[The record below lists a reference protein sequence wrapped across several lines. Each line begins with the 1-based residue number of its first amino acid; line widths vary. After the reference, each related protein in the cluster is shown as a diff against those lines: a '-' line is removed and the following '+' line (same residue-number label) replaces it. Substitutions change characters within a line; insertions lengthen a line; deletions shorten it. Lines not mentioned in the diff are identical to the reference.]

1 MKNRYTP
8 FGYCV
13 RNGKIVVVPNEVTVV
28 QRVFSEYISG
38 KSLKNIAASLTA
50 DKIEYLPEKW
60 QWNKNRVV
68 RIINDNRYLG
78 NEIYNSIIDEITFKQ
93 AQNIKLLR
101 NTQTEY
107 VRDKVISSSVTPIIC
122 GKCGYPTH
130 RIHDKRSKFK
140 QKHVCTNPECRAEYL
155 ISDDEMVQMIS
166 RLLEEANLTLERTAA
181 SSDLL
186 EIHRLEQELARTL
199 EYPDIDVEKAQAMIF
214 ECANKKYQAISQG
227 RENYDKLEHDL
238 NNPQFKINRQT
249 VMELVKQIKLID
261 DNNIQV
267 TLINGQILGKEP
279 HDGTGNSES

>member
-13 RNGKIVVVPNEVTVV
+13 RNGKIVVVPNEAEVV
-28 QRVFSEYISG
+28 QRIFSEYISG
-38 KSLKNIAASLTA
+38 ESLKNIAASLTA
-50 DKIEYLPEKW
+50 GKIEYLPEKW
-60 QWNKNRVV
+60 QWNKNRIV
-68 RIINDNRYLG
+68 RIINDERYLG
-78 NEIYNSIIDEITFKQ
+78 NEIYDSIIDEIIFKQ

-140 QKHVCTNPECRAEYL
+140 QKHVCTYPKCHAEYL

-186 EIHRLEQELARTL
+186 EIHRLEQELARTI
-199 EYPDIDVEKAQAMIF
+199 EYHDIDVEKIRAMIF

-227 RENYDKLEHDL
+227 RENYDKLKHDL

-249 VMELVKQIKLID
+249 VMELVSQIKLVSD
-261 DNNIQV
+261 EEIQI
-267 TLINGQILGKEP
+267 TLISGQVLGKES
-279 HDGTGNSES
+279 HDGGNSEG

>member
-8 FGYCV
+8 FGYCI
-13 RNGKIVVVPNEVTVV
+13 RNGKIVAVPNEAEVV
-28 QRVFSEYISG
+28 QKVFSEYISG

-68 RIINDNRYLG
+68 RIINDERYLG
-78 NEIYNSIIDEITFKQ
+78 NEIYEAIIDSATFEQ
-93 AQNIKLLR
+93 AQNVKLSR
-101 NTQTEY
+101 NTQNEY
-107 VRDKVISSSVTPIIC
+107 DRDKVISSSITPILC

-140 QKHVCTNPECRAEYL
+140 QKHVCINPECRAEYL
-155 ISDDEMVQMIS
+155 ISDDKMVQIIS
-166 RLLEEANLTLERTAA
+166 RLLEEAYLTLEITAA

-186 EIHRLEQELARTL
+186 EIHRLEQEFARTL

-227 RENYDKLEHDL
+227 RENYDKLKHDL

-249 VMELVKQIKLID
+249 VMELVKQIKLTD
-261 DNNIQV
+261 DCNIQV
-267 TLINGQILGKEP
+267 TLINGQIIEKES
-279 HDGTGNSES
+279 HDGTGNSGS